1 MNDVETDVLIVGSGP
16 AGGAAALLLSTY
28 GVANIVVTKY
38 SRLADTPR
46 AHITNQR
53 TMEVLRD
60 AGVED
65 EVVALATPQEL
76 MGETPFCT
84 SLAGEELGRLRTWHT
99 HPSRRADHDLASPSS
114 MCDMPQHLM
123 EPVLINGAIARGT
136 HMRYDTEYLSLDQ
149 DEDGVTATVRDRLL
163 GIEYRIRAKYLIGA
177 DGGRSKVAED
187 IGLPMVGQMGVAG
200 SINIVFEADL
210 SRYVAHRPSTLY
222 WVLQTGSE
230 VGGIGMG
237 LVRCVRPWHEWLIVW
252 GYDINGE
259 PPDLTEEYARQ
270 VAHHLIG
277 DPSIPVTIKSSSAW
291 TVNHMYAERYHVGRV
306 FCAGDAVHRHP
317 PSNGLGSNTSIQ
329 DAYNLAWK
337 LKMVLSGVA
346 GPGLLET
353 YHDERAPI
361 GKQIVD
367 RANKSIGETS
377 RFFSALGLL
386 STSDTEQMRTNMAA
400 RKLPGDEAEKQRQ
413 LLREAVEFKNYE
425 FNTHGVEL
433 NQRYESAAV
442 VPDGTPAPSYSRDA
456 ELYHQATSYPGAKVP
471 HAWVSRGKTKLST
484 LDIGGHGR
492 FTLLTGPG
500 GEAWQN
506 AADAVGD
513 AFGVEISAVTIGPGC
528 DYEDIY
534 GDWAKLQEISDSG
547 CLLLRPDNHVG
558 FRADVVHAEPEKALA
573 AALGQILAREHRAG
587 SEAF

>member
-1 MNDVETDVLIVGSGP
+1 MIDVETDVLIVGSGP
-16 AGGAAALLLSTY
+16 AGGAAAMLLSTY

-38 SRLADTPR
+38 SRPADTPR

-60 AGVED
+60 AGLED
-65 EVVALATPQEL
+65 EVTALATPQAL
-76 MGETPFCT
+76 MGETPFCS
-84 SLAGEELGRLRTWHT
+84 SLAGEELGRLHTWYT
-99 HPSRRADHDLASPSS
+99 HPSRQADHDLASPSAI
-114 MCDMPQHLM
+114 CDMPQHLM
-123 EPVLINGAIARGT
+123 EPVLINAAIARGT
-136 HMRYDTEYLSLDQ
+136 RMRYDTEYLSLEQ
-149 DEDGVTATVRDRLL
+149 DDDAVTATVRDRFL
-163 GIEYRIRAKYLIGA
+163 GLEYRIRARYLIGA

-270 VAHHLIG
+270 IAHHLIG
-277 DPSIPVTIKSSSAW
+277 DPTIPVKIKSSSAW
-291 TVNHMYAERYHVGRV
+291 TVNHMYAEKYHVGRV

-337 LKMVLSGVA
+337 LKMALSGAA
-346 GPGLLET
+346 GPRLLET
-353 YHDERAPI
+353 YNEERAPI

-367 RANKSIGETS
+367 RANQSIGETA
-377 RFFSALGLL
+377 RFFQALGLL
-386 STSDTEQMRTNMAA
+386 STSDPEQMRKNMEA
-400 RKLPGDEAEKQRQ
+400 RKLAGEEAEKQRQ

-433 NQRYESAAV
+433 NQRYRSEAV
-442 VPDGTPAPSYSRDA
+442 VPDGTPDPDNPRDN
-456 ELYHQATSYPGAKVP
+456 ELYHHATTFPGAKVP
-471 HAWVSRGKTKLST
+471 HAWVGRGSTRLST

-500 GEAWQN
+500 GESWQT
-506 AADAVGD
+506 AADTVGDAVGI
-513 AFGVEISAVTIGPGC
+513 EITAVTIGPGC
-528 DYEDIY
+528 DYDDIY
-534 GDWAKLQEISDSG
+534 GDWAKLREISDSG
-547 CLLLRPDNHVG
+547 CILLRPDNYVG
-558 FRADVVHAEPEKALA
+558 FRADALHPEPEQALA
-573 AALGQILAREHRAG
+573 AALRQILDRDGGDAV
-587 SEAF
+587 S